1 MLGDELKKSLEPI
14 QASDAL
20 LEKTRRAIEAA
31 RIQQAQE
38 ALNQAEK
45 SSRRTARRAMFIRAV
60 VPVACV
66 LILGIGIFFL
76 IPKVGSEDGTRSGK
90 KSPIREHNGAVNEV
104 TAEIDSILGDSSRK
118 TAQATSAAS
127 TEEWDTYEETTTAE
141 QIAEDTTRSS
151 AETEG
156 DLNKHNFSLGPSL
169 KSGDIEIL
177 IPDYE
182 EEDTVIIGDYILGIS
197 ADRKSLV
204 IQDSRTRQ
212 FLESDSNH
220 EIPQLDLDLDET
232 IYSISYVESSNT
244 LYIVTIVSEGSDIEC
259 HVYHCK
265 YKDGK
270 VIGNQPVR
278 MNG

>member
-14 QASDAL
+14 QASDEL

-127 TEEWDTYEETTTAE
+127 IEEWDSYEETTTAD

-197 ADRKSLV
+197 ADRKSLA
-204 IQDSRTRQ
+204 IQDSRTRK
-212 FLESDSNH
+212 FLESNSNH

>member
-14 QASDAL
+14 QASDEL

-118 TAQATSAAS
+118 TAQATSETS
-127 TEEWDTYEETTTAE
+127 TEEWDSYEETTTAE

-156 DLNKHNFSLGPSL
+156 DLNNKHSFSLDPSL

-197 ADRKSLV
+197 ADRKSLA

-244 LYIVTIVSEGSDIEC
+244 LYIVTIVYEGSDIEC
-259 HVYHCK
+259 HVYRCK

-278 MNG
+278 MN